1 MITVKAFLDERGH
14 QVHTMRAEDTVIE
27 AARVM
32 TEQGI
37 GCVVVMKGDEI
48 MGIFTERDMVREV
61 VLKKRAPENTPL
73 ADVMTSPVATCQVD
87 DTLRDCAL
95 MMKEKQIRRLPVAD
109 EGRLVGIVT
118 ARDVFMSQLQ
128 NKDAT
133 IEDLVHH
140 IFTVGVN
147 PRG

>member
-1 MITVKAFLDERGH
+1 MITVKAFLDQKGR
-14 QVHTMRAEDTVIE
+14 QVHTMSAEDTVME

-48 MGIFTERDMVREV
+48 VGIFTERDMVRDV
-61 VLKKRAPENTPL
+61 VLKKRSPEDTPL
-73 ADVMTSPVATCQVD
+73 ADVMTSPVSTCQVE

-95 MMKEKQIRRLPVAD
+95 MMQEKQIRRLPVAD
-109 EGRLVGIVT
+109 DGRLLGIVT
-118 ARDVFMSQLQ
+118 ARDVFLSQLQ

-133 IEDLVHH
+133 IEDLVQH
-140 IFTVGVN
+140 IFTAGVS

>member
-1 MITVKAFLDERGH
+1 MG
-14 QVHTMRAEDTVIE
+14 AEDTVMD

-48 MGIFTERDMVREV
+48 VGIFTERDMVRDV
-61 VLKKRAPENTPL
+61 VLKKRSPEDTPL
-73 ADVMTSPVATCQVD
+73 ADVMTSPVSTCQVE

-95 MMKEKQIRRLPVAD
+95 MMQEKQIRRLPVAD
-109 EGRLVGIVT
+109 DGRLLGIVT
-118 ARDVFMSQLQ
+118 ARDVFLSQLQ

-133 IEDLVHH
+133 IEDLVQH
-140 IFTVGVN
+140 IFTAGVS